1 VPAAFE
7 KETNMLTVHT
17 ETARIAAELR
27 RATKGPAWH
36 GPALLEVL
44 ADVTPLQAVARPIPG
59 AHTVWEIARHAATW
73 LDILHERI
81 DGQHRDVPDDEDW
94 QIVDDTSPAAWQRLR
109 ARLGDAAERLA
120 ARIERFPDDAL
131 DAKLPGADASASS
144 AYVSLHGIV
153 QHVVYHAGQIAVL
166 KKGS

>member
-1 VPAAFE
+1 
-7 KETNMLTVHT
+7 MLTVHT

-27 RATKGPAWH
+27 RATNGPAWH

-44 ADVTPLQAVARPIPG
+44 ADVAALQAAARPLPA
-59 AHTVWEIARHAATW
+59 AHSIWEIALHAATW

-94 QIVDDTSPAAWQRLR
+94 QVVDDTSPAAWQQLVGRIS
-109 ARLGDAAERLA
+109 DSAERLA
-120 ARIERFPDDAL
+120 ARIERVKDDGLDAL
-131 DAKLPGADASASS
+131 LPGAAAGASS

-166 KKGS
+166 KKAV

>member
-1 VPAAFE
+1 
-7 KETNMLTVHT
+7 MLTVHT

-27 RATKGPAWH
+27 RATNGPAWH

-44 ADVTPLQAVARPIPG
+44 ADVAPSQAAARPLPA
-59 AHTVWEIARHAATW
+59 AHSIWEIALHAATW

-81 DGQHRDVPDDEDW
+81 DGQHRDVPNDEDW
-94 QIVDDTSPAAWQRLR
+94 QVVDDTSPAAWQRLVGR
-109 ARLGDAAERLA
+109 ISNSAERLA
-120 ARIERFPDDAL
+120 ARIERVTDDGLDAL
-131 DAKLPGADASASS
+131 LPGAAAGASS

-166 KKGS
+166 KKAV